1 MICAIK
7 EVSAAQSRWHK
18 QKNKIS
24 NERLNMNTSL
34 ENKVALVTGGT
45 SGIGKAAALALAQAG
60 AKVVV
65 SGRREEEGRAV
76 ELAIKKAGGNAIFV
90 RADVSREAD
99 VKTLVDKTVATFGRL
114 DIAFNNA
121 GIEGQMGLTTD
132 VQTVENFDSIFNINV
147 KGVLL
152 SMKHEAVAMLRN
164 GGGSIINTSSIAGQ
178 VGFAGGGIYVAS
190 KHAVNG
196 LSKSAAL
203 EFARKG
209 IRVNTVSPGTIQTDM
224 ITRMVG
230 EGETETRKWWENQH
244 PVGRFGTVDE
254 VAAAVVWLASPAS
267 SFVTG
272 TDIAVDGGYMAR

>member
-1 MICAIK
+1 M
-7 EVSAAQSRWHK
+7 
-18 QKNKIS
+18 
-24 NERLNMNTSL
+24 NMNTSL
-34 ENKVALVTGGT
+34 KNKVALVTGGT
-45 SGIGKAAALALAQAG
+45 SGIGEAAARALAGAG

-65 SGRREEEGRAV
+65 AGRRESEGQAV
-76 ELAIKKAGGNAIFV
+76 VQAIEKAGGEALFV
-90 RADVSREAD
+90 KADVSREAD
-99 VKTLVDKTVATFGRL
+99 VKALVDKAVARFGRL

-121 GIEGQMGLTTD
+121 GIEGQMGLTTE
-132 VQTVENFDSIFNINV
+132 VQTAENFDSIFNINV

-152 SMKHEAVAMLRN
+152 SMKHEAAAMLHN

-178 VGFAGGGIYVAS
+178 IGLAGAGVYVAS

-230 EGETETRKWWENQH
+230 DGESEARKWWQNQH
-244 PVGRFGTVDE
+244 PMGRFGTVDE
-254 VAAAVVWLASPAS
+254 VAAAVLWLASPES

-272 TDIAVDGGYMAR
+272 TDIAVDGGYMAQ

>member
-1 MICAIK
+1 
-7 EVSAAQSRWHK
+7 
-18 QKNKIS
+18 
-24 NERLNMNTSL
+24 MNTSL
-34 ENKVALVTGGT
+34 ENKVALITGGT

-76 ELAIKKAGGNAIFV
+76 ELAIKKAGGQALFV

-99 VKTLVDKTVATFGRL
+99 VKALVDQTVAAFGRL

-132 VQTVENFDSIFNINV
+132 TQTEENFDAIFNINV

-152 SMKHEAVAMLRN
+152 SMKHEAAAMLRN

-178 VGFAGGGIYVAS
+178 IGLAGGGVYVAS

-209 IRVNTVSPGTIQTDM
+209 IRVNTVSPGTIQTEM
-224 ITRMVG
+224 IDRMVG
-230 EGETETRKWWENQH
+230 EGQTEARKWWQNQH
-244 PVGRFGTVDE
+244 PIGRFGTVDE

-272 TDIAVDGGYMAR
+272 TDIAVDGGYMTQ

>member
-1 MICAIK
+1 MK
-7 EVSAAQSRWHK
+7 
-18 QKNKIS
+18 
-24 NERLNMNTSL
+24 TSL

-90 RADVSREAD
+90 RADVSRESD
-99 VKTLVDKTVATFGRL
+99 VKALVDKTVTAYGRL

-132 VQTVENFDSIFNINV
+132 TQIAENFDSVFNINV
-147 KGVLL
+147 KGILF
-152 SMKHEAVAMLRN
+152 SMKYEAVAMLRN
-164 GGGSIINTSSIAGQ
+164 GGGSIINTSSIAGHI
-178 VGFAGGGIYVAS
+178 GTAGAGVYVAS

-209 IRVNTVSPGTIQTDM
+209 IRVNTVSPGTIQTEM
-224 ITRMVG
+224 IDRMVG
-230 EGETETRKWWENQH
+230 EGESEVRKSWQDRH

-272 TDIAVDGGYMAR
+272 TDIAVDGGYMAQ

>member
-1 MICAIK
+1 
-7 EVSAAQSRWHK
+7 
-18 QKNKIS
+18 
-24 NERLNMNTSL
+24 MNTSL

-45 SGIGKAAALALAQAG
+45 SGIGKAAALALARAG

-76 ELAIKKAGGNAIFV
+76 ESAIKKAGGNAIFV
-90 RADVSREAD
+90 RA
-99 VKTLVDKTVATFGRL
+99 LVDKTVAAFGRL

-132 VQTVENFDSIFNINV
+132 VQTSENFDSIFNINV

-178 VGFAGGGIYVAS
+178 IGLAGAGVYVAS

-209 IRVNTVSPGTIQTDM
+209 IRVNTVSPGTIETDM

-230 EGETETRKWWENQH
+230 EGESEARKWWKNQH
-244 PVGRFGTVDE
+244 PLGRFGTVDE

-272 TDIAVDGGYMAR
+272 TDIAVDGGYMAQ

>member
-1 MICAIK
+1 
-7 EVSAAQSRWHK
+7 
-18 QKNKIS
+18 
-24 NERLNMNTSL
+24 MNTLL

-45 SGIGKAAALALAQAG
+45 SGIGKAAALALARAG

-76 ELAIKKAGGNAIFV
+76 ELAVKKAGGNAIFV

-99 VKTLVDKTVATFGRL
+99 VKALVDKTVAAFGRL

-132 VQTVENFDSIFNINV
+132 VQTAENFDSVFNINV

-152 SMKHEAVAMLRN
+152 SMKHEAAAMLRN
-164 GGGSIINTSSIAGQ
+164 GGGSIINTSSIGGHIGLAG
-178 VGFAGGGIYVAS
+178 AGVYVAS
-190 KHAVNG
+190 KHAVDG

-224 ITRMVG
+224 INRMVG
-230 EGETETRKWWENQH
+230 EGETEARKWWENQH
-244 PVGRFGTVDE
+244 PVGRFGTAEE
-254 VAAAVVWLASPAS
+254 VAASVVWLASPAS

-272 TDIAVDGGYMAR
+272 TDIAVDGGYTAQ

>member
-1 MICAIK
+1 
-7 EVSAAQSRWHK
+7 
-18 QKNKIS
+18 
-24 NERLNMNTSL
+24 MNTSL

-45 SGIGKAAALALAQAG
+45 SGIGKAAALALAAEG

-65 SGRREEEGRAV
+65 SGRRQEEGRAV
-76 ELAIKKAGGNAIFV
+76 ELAIKKAGGDAFFV
-90 RADVSREAD
+90 KADVSREAD
-99 VKTLVDKTVATFGRL
+99 VKALVDKTVAVFGRL

-132 VQTVENFDSIFNINV
+132 AQTVENFDSIFNINV

-152 SMKHEAVAMLRN
+152 AMKHESAAMLRN

-178 VGFAGGGIYVAS
+178 IGLAGAGVYVVS

-196 LSKSAAL
+196 LSKSAAV

-224 ITRMVG
+224 VTRLVG
-230 EGETETRKWWENQH
+230 EGESEARKWWENQH

-272 TDIAVDGGYMAR
+272 TDIAVDGGYMAQ

>member
-1 MICAIK
+1 M
-7 EVSAAQSRWHK
+7 
-18 QKNKIS
+18 
-24 NERLNMNTSL
+24 NMNASL
-34 ENKVALVTGGT
+34 KNKVALVTGGT
-45 SGIGKAAALALAQAG
+45 SGIGEAAARALAGAG

-65 SGRREEEGRAV
+65 AGRRESEGQAV
-76 ELAIKKAGGNAIFV
+76 VDAIEKVGGEALFV
-90 RADVSREAD
+90 KTDVGREAD
-99 VKTLVDKTVATFGRL
+99 VKALVDKAVARFGRL

-121 GIEGQMGLTTD
+121 GIEGQMGLTTE
-132 VQTVENFDSIFNINV
+132 VQTAENFDSIFNINV

-152 SMKHEAVAMLRN
+152 SMKHEAAAMLHN

-178 VGFAGGGIYVAS
+178 IGLAGAGVYVAS

-230 EGETETRKWWENQH
+230 DGESEARKWWQNQH

-254 VAAAVVWLASPAS
+254 VAAAVLWLASPES

-272 TDIAVDGGYMAR
+272 TDIAVDGGYMAQ

>member
-1 MICAIK
+1 MK
-7 EVSAAQSRWHK
+7 MS
-18 QKNKIS
+18 
-24 NERLNMNTSL
+24 TSL
-34 ENKVALVTGGT
+34 KNKVALVTGGT
-45 SGIGKAAALALAQAG
+45 SGIGKAAALALAKAG

-65 SGRREEEGRAV
+65 AGRRDNEGQSV
-76 ELAIKKAGGNAIFV
+76 VDAIEKAGGEALFV
-90 RADVSREAD
+90 KTDVSKEAD
-99 VKTLVDKTVATFGRL
+99 VKALVEKTMAAFGHL

-132 VQTVENFDSIFNINV
+132 AQTEENFDSIFNINV
-147 KGVLL
+147 KGVVL
-152 SMKHEAVAMLRN
+152 SMKHEAAAMLRN

-178 VGFAGGGIYVAS
+178 IGLAGAGLYVAS

-230 EGETETRKWWENQH
+230 EGETEARKWWENQH

-254 VAAAVVWLASPAS
+254 VAAAVVWLASP
-267 SFVTG
+267 
-272 TDIAVDGGYMAR
+272 

>member
-1 MICAIK
+1 M
-7 EVSAAQSRWHK
+7 S
-18 QKNKIS
+18 
-24 NERLNMNTSL
+24 TSL
-34 ENKVALVTGGT
+34 KNKVALVTGGT
-45 SGIGKAAALALAQAG
+45 SGIGKAAALALAKAG

-65 SGRREEEGRAV
+65 AGRRDNEGQSV
-76 ELAIKKAGGNAIFV
+76 VDAIEKAGGEALFV
-90 RADVSREAD
+90 KTDVSKEAD
-99 VKTLVDKTVATFGRL
+99 VKALVEKTMAAFGHL

-132 VQTVENFDSIFNINV
+132 AQTEENFDSIFNINV
-147 KGVLL
+147 KGVVL
-152 SMKHEAVAMLRN
+152 SMKHEAAAMLRN

-178 VGFAGGGIYVAS
+178 IGLAGAGLYVAS

-230 EGETETRKWWENQH
+230 EGESEARKWWENQH

-254 VAAAVVWLASPAS
+254 VAAAVVWLASPDS

-272 TDIAVDGGYMAR
+272 TDIAVDGGYMAQ